1 MARYDFPEEAWA
13 LISLMLPPER
23 GSSRGGRP
31 YFAHRHVMNGIF
43 WVLCSGAPWRDL
55 PARLSD
61 TFRENGKKL
70 PVHVKTGSHQIVFE
84 AIVRL
89 RTHPN
94 TPFVSAILNNDLLH
108 QYHANEVNL
117 LAHNSVC
124 SNLVIDIDIICYKPT
139 YCGAYMHIH
148 INRDKEFSP

>member
-70 PVHVKTGSHQIVFE
+70 PVH
-84 AIVRL
+84 
-89 RTHPN
+89 
-94 TPFVSAILNNDLLH
+94 
-108 QYHANEVNL
+108 
-117 LAHNSVC
+117 
-124 SNLVIDIDIICYKPT
+124 
-139 YCGAYMHIH
+139 
-148 INRDKEFSP
+148 